1 MDIQLTAL
9 FYLFLRLAPF
19 ILVSYFTLSSVFHSD
34 LKGFVYL
41 IGLLVTTIIGSA
53 LSSFLPMDWLKLPG
67 ERDFTCDF
75 LDITKNSRVTY
86 IPVGSGIITYTLGY
100 LLYTIVKYGT
110 QGQNWPTITFLSV
123 LSGIDLFWQFNHSC
137 YQPIILILTI
147 VAFGLLGVL
156 WSYLIDET
164 KRIELQYFNSPSGK
178 ESCSRPASNTFRC
191 DVYKNGKLI
200 STH

>member
-41 IGLLVTTIIGSA
+41 IGLLITTIIGSA

-86 IPVGSGIITYTLGY
+86 IPVGSGIITYTFGY
-100 LLYTIVKYGT
+100 LLYTIVKYGS
-110 QGQNWPTITFLSV
+110 QGQNWPTITFFSI
-123 LSGIDLFWQFNHSC
+123 LSGIDLFWQL
-137 YQPIILILTI
+137 IILVINQL
-147 VAFGLLGVL
+147 
-156 WSYLIDET
+156 Y
-164 KRIELQYFNSPSGK
+164 
-178 ESCSRPASNTFRC
+178 
-191 DVYKNGKLI
+191 
-200 STH
+200 

>member
-41 IGLLVTTIIGSA
+41 IGLLLTTVIASGF
-53 LSSFLPMDWLKLPG
+53 SSFFPQDWIGLPSD
-67 ERDFTCDF
+67 RDFTCDF
-75 LDITKNSRVTY
+75 LDITRNSKITY
-86 IPVGSGIITYTLGY
+86 LPVGSGIITYTLGY
-100 LLYTIVKYGT
+100 LLYTIVEYNSQAK
-110 QGQNWPTITFLSV
+110 NWPTITFLSI
-123 LSGIDLFWQFNHSC
+123 LSGLDIFWQFNHSC
-137 YQPIILILTI
+137 YNPISIILTI
-147 VAFGLLGVL
+147 VMFGLLGVT
-156 WSYLIDET
+156 WAAIIDST
-164 KRIELQYFNSPSGK
+164 KRVELQYFNSPSGR

-191 DVYKNGKLI
+191 DVYKNGTLI